1 MNYLR
6 DIMSICIELHKK
18 NYIFTAPIL
27 KCKSNDELLNILNR
41 LTCLK
46 RTIEKYDNDI
56 ISVSKNYEKDKV
68 KLDEK
73 HENEK
78 TLLENK
84 IKELYEKLDEMQ
96 KLEKINLENEHEKQI
111 QDIEDL
117 KTSISEEIQKIN
129 SDFINM
135 NKQTEENILLED
147 EYEKLCSQNID

>member
-1 MNYLR
+1 MF
-6 DIMSICIELHKK
+6 K
-18 NYIFTAPIL
+18 
-27 KCKSNDELLNILNR
+27 
-41 LTCLK
+41 
-46 RTIEKYDNDI
+46 KYDNDI
-56 ISVSKNYEKDKV
+56 ISVSKNYEDDKI

-84 IKELYEKLDEMQ
+84 VKELYTKLNEVQ
-96 KLEKINLENEHEKQI
+96 ELEKINLENEHEKHI

-117 KTSISEEIQKIN
+117 KLSISEEIQKIN

-147 EYEKLCSQNID
+147 EYEKLCTQNND

>member
-18 NYIFTAPIL
+18 NYNFTVPIL

-56 ISVSKNYEKDKV
+56 ISVSKNYENDKV

-84 IKELYEKLDEMQ
+84 VKELYTKLNEVQ
-96 KLEKINLENEHEKQI
+96 ELEKINLENEHEKHI

-117 KTSISEEIQKIN
+117 KLSISEEIQKIN

-147 EYEKLCSQNID
+147 EYEKLCTQNND